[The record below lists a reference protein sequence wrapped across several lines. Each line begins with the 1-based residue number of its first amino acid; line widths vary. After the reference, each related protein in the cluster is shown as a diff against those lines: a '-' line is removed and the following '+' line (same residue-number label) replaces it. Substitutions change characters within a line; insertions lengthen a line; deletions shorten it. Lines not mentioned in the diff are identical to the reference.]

1 MDQVVD
7 RTGAR
12 TMPDKVMSQLFG
24 IAENP
29 VWLCSLPNDKED
41 SSEPGERHLAT
52 RDSGEVAKFIA
63 KWNRAKRG
71 LFFCVSTIQHG
82 AKRNKENVAEIC
94 FLHADIDF
102 KDVKETP
109 DSILK
114 RLKTLPLPPSLIV
127 SSGHGYHVYWCF
139 KEAIAINIVDG
150 AETVERIEAA
160 LKLLADLVGGD
171 QKVTQVAAL
180 MRVPGTH
187 NTKFGEWN
195 EVMVIEANDNR
206 YDLDDI
212 DTMLWECAPI
222 VLRKIVPP
230 RTAGED
236 NPYLA
241 AAKALGFKPP
251 IDVEK
256 RLAGM
261 VYMGGDDAAIHDTQI
276 SVTASLLNAGVE
288 VEEAV
293 SLVLEATRAAAAD
306 YGNRW
311 NWRREETELRKAC
324 VTWIKKHPQPKPTAD
339 ATGGAGAADGV
350 GGGPQAAPRSKKP
363 AGGNSDALHLTI
375 SNVFF
380 DAMERRGY
388 DFRMVPDS
396 RGVEQCWRYDGDLW
410 SLVNDVTV
418 YLNRELEA
426 VICGM
431 QIENMSANKVITE
444 ARCHILRSANL
455 ISKERIAFDSHGM
468 VAIKGFLIDPL
479 TLQLVPMRKDHYCTG
494 YLAVEYDATAVCP
507 WWCQALLDMF
517 ADRADLTRD
526 KLIGLIQEMLG
537 VALLDDKK
545 KALTKGLILVGD
557 SNSGKSTAL
566 DVLSGLLTD
575 EPIAT
580 SMDAINGPHGLMD
593 FLRRAPWVLHEA
605 FDGGKWHP
613 SSKYKSIISGD
624 PVDINVKNGPMISK
638 RLKPPIFHGSNLPV
652 QIREPTNAVRNRLII
667 INCMQEF
674 KEDELIGAGAEA
686 AKRNYEKPSLLILK
700 HEKPGLLNWALAGMQ
715 RALKRGHFERIG
727 EIEETLEEFRIESNL
742 AASFLKEHCTYGPDN
757 RIRVEDFC
765 AAFSTHWVQNKSS
778 DQPVPGNDAIIKNVK
793 LFGDKRVAT
802 GLRDNRYRYLCG
814 PHLTKTGLE
823 YWDVAVKADRMSG
836 HMASRIAQTSTEKLQ
851 VNGHVPTAWNTKDAI
866 QRLRRADFTTKQNE
880 GDDEGDEQQQSKPKP
895 KF

>member
-12 TMPDKVMSQLFG
+12 TATNVMSQLFG

-82 AKRNKENVAEIC
+82 AKRNKENAAEVC

-102 KDVKETP
+102 KDVKQTP

-114 RLKTLPLPPSLIV
+114 GLKGLPLPPSLIV

-139 KEAIAINIVDG
+139 KEAITINVVDG

-160 LKLLADLVGGD
+160 LKLLCDLCGADMM
-171 QKVTQVAAL
+171 VTQVAAL

-187 NTKFGEWN
+187 NSKFGEWT
-195 EVMVIEANDNR
+195 EVTVVESNDRR

-212 DTMLWECAPI
+212 ETMLYECSPI
-222 VLRKIVPP
+222 VLRILTPP

-256 RLAGM
+256 RLAAM
-261 VYMGGDDAAIHDTQI
+261 IYMGGGDAAIHETQI
-276 SVTASLLNAGVE
+276 SVSASLLTAGIAIDE
-288 VEEAV
+288 VV
-293 SLVLEATRAAAAD
+293 SLVLEATRAAAGD

-311 NWRREETELRKAC
+311 NWKREEKELRGAC
-324 VTWIKKHPQPKPTAD
+324 KTWIKKHPQPKA
-339 ATGGAGAADGV
+339 AACGAAGAGARGAA
-350 GGGPQAAPRSKKP
+350 GPKEAPKAKKA

-410 SLVNDVTV
+410 SLVNDITV

-431 QIENMSANKVITE
+431 
-444 ARCHILRSANL
+444 RSENL
-455 ISKERIAFDSHGM
+455 ISKERIEFDGHGM

-494 YLAVEYDATAVCP
+494 YLDVEYDAQAQCP

-580 SMDAINGPHGLMD
+580 SMEAINGPHGLMD

-686 AKRNYEKPSLLILK
+686 AKRNFEKPSQLILK

-715 RALKRGHFERIG
+715 RALKRGHFEKIG

-814 PHLTKTGLE
+814 VHLTKTGLE
-823 YWDVAVKADRMSG
+823 YWDVAVRADRMSG

-851 VNGHVPTAWNTKDAI
+851 VNGHVPPKWNTKDAI
-866 QRLRRADFTTKQNE
+866 QRLRRADFTAKQNE
-880 GDDEGDEQQQSKPKP
+880 GDDEDEELPKT